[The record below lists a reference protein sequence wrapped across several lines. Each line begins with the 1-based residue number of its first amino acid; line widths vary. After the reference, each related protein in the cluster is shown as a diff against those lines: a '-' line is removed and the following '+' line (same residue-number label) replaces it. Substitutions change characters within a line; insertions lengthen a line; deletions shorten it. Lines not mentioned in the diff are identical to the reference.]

1 MQYPF
6 LLTYEIVNM
15 IFDEADKMKVGYLE
29 KNKMY
34 WAALNSKEIRMI
46 LEESMR
52 AVKKVDR
59 IIENDL
65 EEPYQTWIPISG
77 TM

>member
-1 MQYPF
+1 MLCYRRILVAAMF
-6 LLTYEIVNM
+6 NDLDKHRTGHVNKET
-15 IFDEADKMKVGYLE
+15 ILKVAL
-29 KNKMY
+29 KNKD
-34 WAALNSKEIRMI
+34 LRMI
-46 LEESMR
+46 VEESIR

-77 TM
+77 NM

>member
-1 MQYPF
+1 
-6 LLTYEIVNM
+6 M

-77 TM
+77 TMYIPYML

>member
-1 MQYPF
+1 
-6 LLTYEIVNM
+6 
-15 IFDEADKMKVGYLE
+15 MKVGYLE

>member
-1 MQYPF
+1 MIVGTMF
-6 LLTYEIVNM
+6 DDLDRHRTGFVDKDALL
-15 IFDEADKMKVGYLE
+15 K
-29 KNKMY
+29 
-34 WAALNSKEIRMI
+34 AALRNKDLKMI
-46 LEESMR
+46 LEESIK

-77 TM
+77 NM

>member
-1 MQYPF
+1 MKRT
-6 LLTYEIVNM
+6 LTD
-15 IFDEADKMKVGYLE
+15 IFYDLDRKRLGYVKKE
-29 KNKMY
+29 VAYK
-34 WAALNSKEIRMI
+34 AALADPDLKMI
-46 LEESMR
+46 LEESIR

-77 TM
+77 NM